1 MIIEC
6 KEIPNNFHQ
15 YFFKEIESINN
26 TLKSNPFSELICYKK
41 NSEIVGYLLY
51 SIIYERMEIENIK
64 VASRF
69 RNQHIASNLLKKM
82 IDIAKESK
90 VINITLE
97 VRVNNNAA
105 IHLYEKFG
113 FQKEAIRDNYYQ
125 NEDGLLMLK
134 KIKETTQ

>member
-1 MIIEC
+1 
-6 KEIPNNFHQ
+6 
-15 YFFKEIESINN
+15 
-26 TLKSNPFSELICYKK
+26 
-41 NSEIVGYLLY
+41 
-51 SIIYERMEIENIK
+51 
-64 VASRF
+64 
-69 RNQHIASNLLKKM
+69 M

-113 FQKEAIRDNYYQ
+113 FQKEAIRANYYQ
-125 NEDGLLMLK
+125 EEDGLLMLK